1 MSKFN
6 IGGLSFSSFDLTWM
20 AIATI
25 AIVVFGYLIM
35 RGLPIG

>member
-6 IGGLSFSSFDLTWM
+6 IGGLNFSSFDLDLDW
-20 AIATI
+20 IATI

>member
-6 IGGLSFSSFDLTWM
+6 IGGLNFSSFELTWM

-25 AIVVFGYLIM
+25 VIVVFGYLIM